1 MITVEEAKNKVEI
14 NCNILPASI
23 LKLNLCVGKV
33 LAVDIVSPLNSP
45 PFAQS
50 AMDGYA
56 VNLGSVRAET
66 PIEVMGIAQA
76 GDTAVLS
83 LETGKAIR
91 IFTGAAIPA
100 GTDTVVMLEHVELEG
115 NFIRIKNHAFTL
127 GTHIRKMG
135 SQIKKGEIA
144 LRAGKRLNPGLIGY
158 LAGLGIK
165 EVPIVPAPK
174 LGLIL
179 TGKELVMP
187 GEELQHG
194 QIYESNSWMLEALMQ
209 SASLSFLFKKTVDDF
224 EEDVIAA
231 IEEGLSCC
239 DVLLVSGGISVGDF
253 DFVERAF
260 HKNGVEA
267 LFYKVKQKPGK
278 PLFFGKKGET
288 LVFGLPGNPAS
299 VLSCCYEYV
308 VPAIRKMMGL
318 NYLPY
323 GIEKYPI
330 GHDYT
335 KKAGLTHFLKARIE
349 QGFVYLCDGQE
360 SYKLNAFSEANCLA
374 VLPQESTI
382 VSEGTPIEIHLFD
395 DCWR

>member
-1 MITVEEAKNKVEI
+1 MITVDEAKNRVELT
-14 NCNILPASI
+14 CKMLPASI
-23 LKLNLCVGKV
+23 MNLNHCVGKV
-33 LAVDIVSPLNSP
+33 LAEDIISPLNSP

-56 VNLGSVRAET
+56 VALGSVRTET

-76 GDTAVLS
+76 GDTEILS
-83 LETGKAIR
+83 LEAGKAIR
-91 IFTGAAIPA
+91 IFTGAAIPVGA
-100 GTDTVVMLEHVELEG
+100 DTVVMQEHVDLES
-115 NFIRIKNHAFTL
+115 NFIRIKDHAFTL

-158 LAGLGIK
+158 LAGLGIH
-165 EVPIVPAPK
+165 EVAVVPAPK

-187 GEELQHG
+187 GEVLQHG

-209 SASLSFLFKKTVDDF
+209 GAGLSFLYKKTVDDF

-231 IEEGLSCC
+231 IEEGLACC

-267 LFYKVKQKPGK
+267 IFYRVKQKPGK

-288 LVFGLPGNPAS
+288 MVFGLPGNPAS

-308 VPAIRKMMGL
+308 VPTIRKMMGL
-318 NYLPY
+318 TYHPY
-323 GIEKYPI
+323 GLEKYPL

-335 KKAGLTHFLKARIE
+335 KKVGLTHFLKARLE

-360 SYKLNAFSEANCLA
+360 SYKLNAFSEANCIA
-374 VLPQESTI
+374 ILPQEI
-382 VSEGTPIEIHLFD
+382 AMVSEGTPIEIHLFD
-395 DCWR
+395 DCWK

>member
-14 NCNILPASI
+14 NCNRLQASI
-23 LKLNLCVGKV
+23 MNLNLSVGKV
-33 LAVDIVSPLNSP
+33 VAEDIVSPLHSP

-56 VNLGSVRAET
+56 VNLGSVRTET
-66 PIEVMGIAQA
+66 PIEVIGIAQA
-76 GDTAVLS
+76 GDTKVLC
-83 LETGKAIR
+83 LEAGKAIR
-91 IFTGAAIPA
+91 IYTGAAIPIGA
-100 GTDTVVMLEHVELEG
+100 DTVVMQEHVDLQG
-115 NFIRIKNHAFTL
+115 DHICIKEHAFLL

-144 LRAGKRLNPGLIGY
+144 LRTGKRLNPGLIGY
-158 LAGLGIK
+158 LAGLGIH
-165 EVPIVPAPK
+165 EVAVVPAPK

-187 GEELQHG
+187 GKELLHG

-209 SASLSFLFKKTVDDF
+209 GAGLSFLFKKNVDDF
-224 EEDVIAA
+224 EEDVVAA

-267 LFYKVKQKPGK
+267 LFYKIKQKPGK

-288 LVFGLPGNPAS
+288 LAFGLPGNPAS

-318 NYLPY
+318 NFLPY
-323 GIEKYPI
+323 GTEKYPI

-335 KKAGLTHFLKARIE
+335 KKSGLTHFLKARFE

-360 SYKLNAFSEANCLA
+360 SYKLNAFNEANCLA

>member
-1 MITVEEAKNKVEI
+1 MITVDEAKNRVELT
-14 NCNILPASI
+14 CKMLPASI
-23 LKLNLCVGKV
+23 MNLNHCVGKV
-33 LAVDIVSPLNSP
+33 LAEDIISPLNSP

-56 VNLGSVRAET
+56 VALGSVRTET

-76 GDTAVLS
+76 GDTEILS
-83 LETGKAIR
+83 LEAGKAIR
-91 IFTGAAIPA
+91 IFTGAAIPVGA
-100 GTDTVVMLEHVELEG
+100 DTVVMQEHVDLES
-115 NFIRIKNHAFTL
+115 NFIRIKDHAFTL

-158 LAGLGIK
+158 LAGLGIH
-165 EVPIVPAPK
+165 EVAVVPAPK

-187 GEELQHG
+187 GEVLQHG

-209 SASLSFLFKKTVDDF
+209 GAGLSFL
-224 EEDVIAA
+224 
-231 IEEGLSCC
+231 
-239 DVLLVSGGISVGDF
+239 
-253 DFVERAF
+253 

-267 LFYKVKQKPGK
+267 IFYRVKQKPGK

-288 LVFGLPGNPAS
+288 MVFGLPGNPAS

-308 VPAIRKMMGL
+308 VPTIRKMMGL
-318 NYLPY
+318 TYHPY
-323 GIEKYPI
+323 GLEKYPL

-335 KKAGLTHFLKARIE
+335 KKVGLTHFLKARLE

-360 SYKLNAFSEANCLA
+360 SYKLNAFSEANCIA
-374 VLPQESTI
+374 ILPQEI
-382 VSEGTPIEIHLFD
+382 AMVSEGTPIEIHLFD
-395 DCWR
+395 DCWK

>member
-1 MITVEEAKNKVEI
+1 MITVDEAKKRVDL
-14 NCNILPASI
+14 NCKILPASI
-23 LKLNLCVGKV
+23 MKLNLCVGRV
-33 LAVDIVSPLNSP
+33 LAEDIVSPLNSP

-56 VNLGSVRAET
+56 LNLGSVRTET

-83 LETGKAIR
+83 LEAGKAIR
-91 IFTGAAIPA
+91 IFTGAAIPVGA
-100 GTDTVVMLEHVELEG
+100 DTVVMQEHVDLDG
-115 NFIRIKNHAFTL
+115 DHIIIKEHAFLL

-158 LAGLGIK
+158 LAGLGIA
-165 EVPIVPAPK
+165 EVAVVSAPK

-209 SASLSFLFKKTVDDF
+209 GAGLSFLYKKTVDDF

-318 NYLPY
+318 SYLPY
-323 GIEKYPI
+323 GMDKHPI

-335 KKAGLTHFLKARIE
+335 KKLGLTHFLKARLE

-374 VLPQESTI
+374 VLPQESAM
-382 VSEGTPIEIHLFD
+382 VSEGTTLEIHLFD
-395 DCWR
+395 DCWK